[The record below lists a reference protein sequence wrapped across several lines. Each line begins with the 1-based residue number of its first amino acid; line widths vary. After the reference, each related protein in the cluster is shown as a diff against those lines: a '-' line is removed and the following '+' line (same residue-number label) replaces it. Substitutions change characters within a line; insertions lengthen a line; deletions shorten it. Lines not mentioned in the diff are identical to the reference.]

1 MIHRFRRTPSS
12 TWGRRVVSSLERCL
26 RSRIIDTAA
35 QYKQAN
41 PNPIKHPVSLR
52 CFDRWRVQMK
62 SYYLSLYAFQSLLY
76 IFHSWSLTVMVEEA
90 FSKYEH
96 WWHAWTIGELF
107 AYLSFFL
114 FACLFMHL
122 SVCLALCLFVRLS
135 VCLSVYFHL
144 SPCLSVCLSVC
155 PPRLY
160 LPVCMK
166 NKLGV
171 YVMLDTCFSLL
182 LLDRFPCKVESFL
195 QCPTTQRVAAFTY
208 LVRFTLILQ
217 VSKYQSFKTEV
228 SSVSPESFAVTKG

>member
-41 PNPIKHPVSLR
+41 ANPIKHPVSLR
-52 CFDRWRVQMK
+52 CFDSWRVQMK
-62 SYYLSLYAFQSLLY
+62 SYYSSLYAFQSLLY

-90 FSKYEH
+90 FFKYEH

-107 AYLSFFL
+107 AYLSVFL
-114 FACLFMHL
+114 FACLFVHL

-155 PPRLY
+155 LSARL
-160 LPVCMK
+160 VC
-166 NKLGV
+166 
-171 YVMLDTCFSLL
+171 TCLSAW
-182 LLDRFPCKVESFL
+182 R
-195 QCPTTQRVAAFTY
+195 
-208 LVRFTLILQ
+208 IN
-217 VSKYQSFKTEV
+217 
-228 SSVSPESFAVTKG
+228 

>member
-1 MIHRFRRTPSS
+1 MIHCFRRTPSS

-107 AYLSFFL
+107 AYLSVFL
-114 FACLFMHL
+114 FACLFVHL

-135 VCLSVYFHL
+135 VCLSISICLPV
-144 SPCLSVCLSVC
+144 CLSVCLSARLVC
-155 PPRLY
+155 
-160 LPVCMK
+160 
-166 NKLGV
+166 
-171 YVMLDTCFSLL
+171 TCLSAW
-182 LLDRFPCKVESFL
+182 R
-195 QCPTTQRVAAFTY
+195 
-208 LVRFTLILQ
+208 IN
-217 VSKYQSFKTEV
+217 
-228 SSVSPESFAVTKG
+228 

>member
-26 RSRIIDTAA
+26 RGRIIDTAA

-107 AYLSFFL
+107 AYLSVFL
-114 FACLFMHL
+114 FACLFVHL

-135 VCLSVYFHL
+135 VCLSISICLPV
-144 SPCLSVCLSVC
+144 CLSVCLSVC

-171 YVMLDTCFSLL
+171 CVMLDTCFSLL

>member
-26 RSRIIDTAA
+26 RSRTIDTAA

-62 SYYLSLYAFQSLLY
+62 SYYLSLYAFQSQLS
-76 IFHSWSLTVMVEEA
+76 IFHSWSLTVIVEEA

-114 FACLFMHL
+114 FACLFVHL

-135 VCLSVYFHL
+135 VYFHL
-144 SPCLSVCLSVC
+144 SPCLSVCLSARLVC
-155 PPRLY
+155 
-160 LPVCMK
+160 
-166 NKLGV
+166 
-171 YVMLDTCFSLL
+171 TCLSAW
-182 LLDRFPCKVESFL
+182 R
-195 QCPTTQRVAAFTY
+195 
-208 LVRFTLILQ
+208 IN
-217 VSKYQSFKTEV
+217 
-228 SSVSPESFAVTKG
+228 